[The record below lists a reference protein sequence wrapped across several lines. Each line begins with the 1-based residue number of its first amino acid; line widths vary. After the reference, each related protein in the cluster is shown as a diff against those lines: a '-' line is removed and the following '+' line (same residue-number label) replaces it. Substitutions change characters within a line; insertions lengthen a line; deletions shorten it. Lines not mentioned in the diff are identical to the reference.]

1 MATMTSL
8 PPTRHHS
15 TRPVSPT
22 TALALL
28 STYIANAADDPSLQP
43 NALLTERGPISS
55 SSGSSTGLTI
65 HNLKRVEAGLK
76 GEHLGA
82 DLSFAKFG
90 GEGLPDLQMGGQ
102 EGRERDGEVNG
113 LLGVGDGGEG
123 AVERE
128 GGQDGWQD
136 MQAYEREQEVTEGE
150 VGARHSGVQ
159 DGGAVPRVKE
169 STSVHDKDERKR
181 KKAERR
187 RKERRDFNEKKA
199 RDKAAEI

>member
-1 MATMTSL
+1 MTSL

-28 STYIANAADDPSLQP
+28 STYIANAAEDPSLQP

-82 DLSFAKFG
+82 DLNFAKFG
-90 GEGLPDLQMGGQ
+90 GEGLPDLQMGGR
-102 EGRERDGEVNG
+102 EGGEWDGEVNG
-113 LLGVGDGGEG
+113 SLTVGDGGE
-123 AVERE
+123 VDEERKA
-128 GGQDGWQD
+128 GQDGWQD
-136 MQAYEREQEVTEGE
+136 MQAYEREQEITEGE

-159 DGGAVPRVKE
+159 DAGAVPRVKE
-169 STSVHDKDERKR
+169 STSVHDKEDRKR
-181 KKAERR
+181 KKTERR
-187 RKERRDFNEKKA
+187 RKGRRDLNEKKA

>member
-1 MATMTSL
+1 MTSL

-22 TALALL
+22 TVLALL
-28 STYIANAADDPSLQP
+28 STYIANAAEDPSLQP

-113 LLGVGDGGEG
+113 VLRVGDGD
-123 AVERE
+123 ERDE
-128 GGQDGWQD
+128 KREAGQDGWQD
-136 MQAYEREQEVTEGE
+136 MQAYEREQEITEGE
-150 VGARHSGVQ
+150 VGARHTGVQ

-169 STSVHDKDERKR
+169 STSVHDKEDRKR
-181 KKAERR
+181 KKTERR
-187 RKERRDFNEKKA
+187 KKERRELSEKKA